1 MYMYLK
7 NDFVNIL
14 VKLATFHRKRTRGR
28 EKIFGEG
35 LRVGWGRI
43 GYDDRVNLLGGKA
56 HV

>member
-14 VKLATFHRKRTRGR
+14 VNLARFHRKRTRGR